1 VPTVSCQLCCST
13 MFRGGGSRHA
23 FEPLQFP
30 SKPLR
35 PRRSQLEYHLSEYR
49 AKSLVKSFARR
60 SRLIGDLNTPIAQL
74 LSVGNFS
81 PGALD

>member
-1 VPTVSCQLCCST
+1 

-35 PRRSQLEYHLSEYR
+35 PRRSPLEYHLSEFR
-49 AKSLVKSFARR
+49 AKSLVNPFARR
-60 SRLIGDLNTPIAQL
+60 SRLIDDLNAPIAQL
-74 LSVGNFS
+74 VLVGSRS
-81 PGALD
+81 PDAFD